1 MMPRAAN
8 GFADHQS
15 FREGTAVVRA
25 GRSDGKY
32 VLSLPDEHDWLA
44 INVTQQRRI
53 LNQTFQADAGFEV
66 RSLRFLRFV
75 ICHSET
81 PLYTNTSFNSREWDS
96 SIGELQPLLS
106 PINQAAYQ
114 HHLDLS
120 RGKIMA
126 ALKCAPSSTIFD
138 QDATVRELFTEI
150 L

>member
-1 MMPRAAN
+1 MVPRAADC
-8 GFADHQS
+8 FADHQS
-15 FREGTAVVRA
+15 FREGTTVVRA

-32 VLSLPDEHDWLA
+32 ILSLPDEHHWLA
-44 INVTQQRRI
+44 INVTQQRGI
-53 LNQTFQADAGFEV
+53 LHQPFKVDAGFEI

-75 ICHSET
+75 ICHPEI
-81 PLYTNTSFNSREWDS
+81 PPYCQHSFNNREWDS
-96 SIGELQPLLS
+96 CIGELQPLLN

-126 ALKCAPSSTIFD
+126 ALKCAASSAILD
-138 QDATVRELFTEI
+138 QDATVREFLTEV